1 MGGDMGDFPS
11 SNDLKKVDRTS
22 FSPHILGNDGGQP
35 SDKPFPIELFFFLMV
50 LRAQSGMM
58 YRTPH
63 VWLLGWLLG
72 WFSVRFTIVYHFS

>member
-35 SDKPFPIELFFFLMV
+35 SDKPFPIELFFCFFNGFKSPIWDDV
-50 LRAQSGMM
+50 
-58 YRTPH
+58 
-63 VWLLGWLLG
+63 
-72 WFSVRFTIVYHFS
+72 